1 LIKNTDTR
9 VCVCSC
15 VCEWAR
21 AHEKMFN
28 ITNHC
33 GNIKIT
39 TRYHHTPTRMAK
51 IFQRFIDCQ
60 YQVFARIWN
69 NWKSH
74 IADRNAKCYSHFE
87 KPSSTTLESKTCI
100 YHIIF
105 SIPLLGTCPRKINT
119 YTHTK
124 TYSQLRVS
132 DVG

>member
-1 LIKNTDTR
+1 MK
-9 VCVCSC
+9 
-15 VCEWAR
+15 CE
-21 AHEKMFN
+21 
-28 ITNHC
+28 TL
-33 GNIKIT
+33 T
-39 TRYHHTPTRMAK
+39 TPNDGEDLEQQELL
-51 IFQRFIDCQ
+51 F
-60 YQVFARIWN
+60 
-69 NWKSH
+69 